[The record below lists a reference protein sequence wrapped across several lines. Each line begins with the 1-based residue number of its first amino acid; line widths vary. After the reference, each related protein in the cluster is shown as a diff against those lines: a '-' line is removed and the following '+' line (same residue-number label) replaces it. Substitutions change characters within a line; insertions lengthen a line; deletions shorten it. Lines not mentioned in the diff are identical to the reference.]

1 MEFVITYGEG
11 GLETATVTSKSMIN
25 IPVRIR
31 RKYGITE
38 GTKVVFIEGGN
49 GRLELIPVPPL
60 SKLFG
65 VDRENKEILLAA
77 IRELESEHRREAALD
92 NKKRRN

>member
-1 MEFVITYGEG
+1 M
-11 GLETATVTSKSMIN
+11 ETAKVTSKSMIN
-25 IPVRIR
+25 IPVSIR
-31 RKYGITE
+31 KKYGITE
-38 GTKVVFIEGGN
+38 GTRVVFIESGK
-49 GRLELIPVPPL
+49 GRLELIPVPRL

-92 NKKRRN
+92 SKKRLN

>member
-1 MEFVITYGEG
+1 
-11 GLETATVTSKSMIN
+11 MIN

-49 GRLELIPVPPL
+49 GRLELISVPPL

-65 VDRENKEILLAA
+65 VDRENKQILLAA